1 MYQYHRL
8 RCVQKAAMN
17 SKRKQSKILP
27 QDINQTVEWPVK
39 MKVSLA
45 AKFLGISS
53 STVSNM
59 INSGK
64 IKYEKDPIDN
74 RVKLV
79 KRSDL
84 EALLRRRTQI

>member
-1 MYQYHRL
+1 M
-8 RCVQKAAMN
+8 KSN
-17 SKRKQSKILP
+17 RKGSGIRPL
-27 QDINQTVEWPVK
+27 DNTSTIEWPVK
-39 MKVSLA
+39 MKLALA
-45 AKFLGISS
+45 AKFLGISPS
-53 STVSNM
+53 SLSNM

-64 IKYEKDPIDN
+64 IKYENDPLDN

>member
-1 MYQYHRL
+1 M
-8 RCVQKAAMN
+8 KSN
-17 SKRKQSKILP
+17 RKESGIRPPDNTL
-27 QDINQTVEWPVK
+27 TVEWPVK
-39 MKVSLA
+39 MKLALA

-53 STVSNM
+53 SSLSNM

-64 IKYEKDPIDN
+64 IKYENDPIDN

>member
-1 MYQYHRL
+1 
-8 RCVQKAAMN
+8 
-17 SKRKQSKILP
+17 
-27 QDINQTVEWPVK
+27 

-84 EALLRRRTQI
+84 EALLRRRTEI

>member
-1 MYQYHRL
+1 
-8 RCVQKAAMN
+8 MN
-17 SKRKQSKILP
+17 SSRKRPSIRP
-27 QDINQTVEWPVK
+27 QDSTPTVEWPVK
-39 MKVSLA
+39 MKLALA
-45 AKFLGISS
+45 AKFLGVSP
-53 STVSNM
+53 STLSNM

-64 IKYEKDPIDN
+64 IKYEDDPIDN

>member
-1 MYQYHRL
+1 
-8 RCVQKAAMN
+8 
-17 SKRKQSKILP
+17 
-27 QDINQTVEWPVK
+27 
-39 MKVSLA
+39 MKLALA
-45 AKFLGISS
+45 AKFLGISPS
-53 STVSNM
+53 SLSNM

-64 IKYEKDPIDN
+64 IKYENDPLDN

>member
-1 MYQYHRL
+1 M
-8 RCVQKAAMN
+8 KSN
-17 SKRKQSKILP
+17 RKGSGIHP
-27 QDINQTVEWPVK
+27 PDNTSTVDWPVK
-39 MKVSLA
+39 MKLALA
-45 AKFLGISS
+45 AKFLGISAS
-53 STVSNM
+53 SLSNM

-64 IKYEKDPIDN
+64 IKYENDPIDN